1 MTRKRITARWVL
13 IALGIFWQGQAMAF
27 LKPFYLFSAI
37 DGIVV
42 LDGHPVKGAEVER
55 QYTWKDDLNVEHVLT
70 DAQGRYRF
78 SEVTASS
85 LLWSLLPHEPV
96 IFQKLSIRYQGKEH
110 KGWVLTKHNY
120 DHLGEVRNRPLNLI
134 CDLNDEPAA
143 HRETETFGI
152 CRLQ

>member
-1 MTRKRITARWVL
+1 
-13 IALGIFWQGQAMAF
+13 MAF
-27 LKPFYLFSAI
+27 SKTLYLFSEVE
-37 DGIVV
+37 GIVV

-55 QYTWKDDLNVEHVLT
+55 QYTWKDDLNAEHVLT

-78 SEVTASS
+78 SEVTATS

-120 DHLGEVRNRPLNLI
+120 DHLGEVGNRPLNLI